1 MYQNFDHS
9 PPSDVCLML
18 RAHAEQRWLSREV
31 VPVLRQLRDPAELPD
46 EQLGA
51 ALAYLEVTWLE
62 ATRLGAETDAALA
75 ELDAAPAEAEEAL
88 PSKVRSYYA
97 AVRTLRETIAR
108 NVTAL
113 LACEEGTFHPG
124 RKSIAGRMA

>member
-1 MYQNFDHS
+1 MYQTFDHS
-9 PPSDVCLML
+9 PPCDVCLML

-31 VPVLRQLRDPAELPD
+31 VPVLRQLREPDGLPD

-75 ELDAAPAEAEEAL
+75 ELDAASAGAEEPL

-113 LACEEGTFHPG
+113 LACGEETFHPG
-124 RKSIAGRMA
+124 RKSVAGRPA